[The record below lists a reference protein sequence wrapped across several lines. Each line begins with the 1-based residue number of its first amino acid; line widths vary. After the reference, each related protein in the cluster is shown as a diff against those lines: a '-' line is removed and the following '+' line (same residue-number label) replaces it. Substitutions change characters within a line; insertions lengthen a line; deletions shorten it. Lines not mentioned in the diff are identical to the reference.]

1 MVKIEGSVVINRP
14 IEEVFA
20 YLTRPENGLQFRA
33 GLLEAEQTSEGP
45 MGVGT
50 TFREVEQFLG
60 RRTETTYEVTEY
72 EPNSKFAFRATSGP
86 MPAEVSETFEPVEG
100 STRVAFTM
108 EFELGGL
115 FKLAEPVVARM
126 AKRQVE
132 ADIGNAKDLLE
143 AQTESGA

>member
-1 MVKIEGSVVINRP
+1 MVKMEHSVVINRP

-20 YLTRPENGLQFRA
+20 FLTRPENGLQFRA

-50 TFREVEQFLG
+50 TWREVEQFLG
-60 RRTETTYEVTEY
+60 RRSESTYEVTQY
-72 EPNSKFAFRATSGP
+72 EPNTRLRFRSTSGP
-86 MPAEVSETFEPVEG
+86 MPAEATETFELVEG
-100 STRVAFTM
+100 GTRVNVTF
-108 EFELGGL
+108 EVELGGL

-143 AQTESGA
+143 AQTESNA